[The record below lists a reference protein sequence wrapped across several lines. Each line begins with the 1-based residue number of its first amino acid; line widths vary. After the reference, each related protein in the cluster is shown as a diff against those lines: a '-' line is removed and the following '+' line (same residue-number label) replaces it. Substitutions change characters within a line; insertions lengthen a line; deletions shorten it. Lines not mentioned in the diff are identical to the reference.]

1 MCVLMFCQSLGIS
14 GVGMAGCFV
23 VPSERESVDRIIG
36 GKSLSDRHPYERMKP
51 EPMDQDH

>member
-1 MCVLMFCQSLGIS
+1 MRVLMFCQSLGIL
-14 GVGMAGCFV
+14 GVGLAGRFA

-36 GKSLSDRHPYERMKP
+36 GKSLSDRRPYERMKP